1 MTDKQR
7 LQAALEAAGIN
18 AQKHRAQLRPENAA
32 LLQQWNVSAEVQ
44 QLLAEFSFDTDL
56 TIGEVHFDHVNTL
69 KKKLDW
75 EDDFQRALQAGLLL
89 VGSGLNGDPIALDI
103 RDSQVGYLFHDY
115 FWEEEAE
122 NPRKFFIKLNCSL
135 GQFFWNTQF
144 VEEYPVDAYEAAA
157 YMGAEF
163 TGYWN
168 PDEA

>member
-1 MTDKQR
+1 MTDIQKT
-7 LQAALEAAGIN
+7 QAALEAAGIN
-18 AQKHRAQLRPENAA
+18 GRKHLEPLRSENAE
-32 LLQQWNVSAEVQ
+32 LVRQWGVSAEVQ
-44 QLLAEFSFDTDL
+44 QFLTEFSFDTDL
-56 TIGEVHFDHVNTL
+56 AIGEVHFDQVNGL
-69 KKKLDW
+69 KKKMEW

-89 VGSGLNGDPIALDI
+89 VGSGLNGDLLALDI

-122 NPRKFFIKLNCSL
+122 DPRKFFIKLNCSL

-144 VEEYPVDAYEAAA
+144 VDDYPVDAYEAAA

-163 TGYWN
+163 TGYWS

>member
-1 MTDKQR
+1 MTDIQKM
-7 LQAALEAAGIN
+7 QAALEAAGIN
-18 AQKHRAQLRPENAA
+18 VQKHREPLRLENAE
-32 LLQQWNVSAEVQ
+32 LMKQWGIPVEVQ

-56 TIGEVHFDHVNTL
+56 AIGEVHFDQVNGL
-69 KKKLDW
+69 KKKMEW
-75 EDDFQRALQAGLLL
+75 EDDFQRALQADLLL
-89 VGSGLNGDPIALDI
+89 VGSGSTGDPVALDI

-122 NPRKFFIKLNCSL
+122 DPRKFFIKLNCSL
-135 GQFFWNTQF
+135 GQLFWNTQF
-144 VEEYPVDAYEAAA
+144 VDDYPVDAYEAAA